1 MGSFGHFY
9 LRIAKIAAG
18 RNFVF
23 MKKSDLYRVP
33 SNCNVRG
40 GVAMDSI
47 WVGSNYHFW
56 QEIVRADSRN
66 VVYVHWSVAVCLF
79 CVSAFLLGA
88 AVSSRKI
95 LYPAGPVHNGIDRN
109 CRKL

>member
-23 MKKSDLYRVP
+23 MKKSDLYRVA

-66 VVYVHWSVAVCLF
+66 VVYVHWSVAVWP
-79 CVSAFLLGA
+79 
-88 AVSSRKI
+88 I
-95 LYPAGPVHNGIDRN
+95 LCKCFPAGRSSV
-109 CRKL
+109 L

>member
-18 RNFVF
+18 RNFVS
-23 MKKSDLYRVP
+23 MKKSDLYRVA

-47 WVGSNYHFW
+47 LNRLKLS
-56 QEIVRADSRN
+56 
-66 VVYVHWSVAVCLF
+66 
-79 CVSAFLLGA
+79 LLA
-88 AVSSRKI
+88 RDRK
-95 LYPAGPVHNGIDRN
+95 GG
-109 CRKL
+109 